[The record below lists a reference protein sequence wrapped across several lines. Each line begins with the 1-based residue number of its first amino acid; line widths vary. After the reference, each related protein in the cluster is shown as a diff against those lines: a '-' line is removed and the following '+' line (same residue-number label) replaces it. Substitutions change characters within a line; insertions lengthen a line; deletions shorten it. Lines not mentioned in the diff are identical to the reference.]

1 MTSDVQQSRID
12 ILIRVVGM
20 ITLGFGAALVYYS
33 VANAG
38 TAGIAPEIITINTSL
53 GVLLAVVG
61 FLAFFAK
68 FK

>member
-12 ILIRVVGM
+12 ILIRVIGA
-20 ITLGFGAALVYYS
+20 ITFGFGALLVYYS
-33 VANAG
+33 AVNAT
-38 TAGIAPEIITINTSL
+38 TAGIAPEIITINASL
-53 GVLLAVVG
+53 GVLLAIVG

>member
-1 MTSDVQQSRID
+1 VTSDVQQSRID